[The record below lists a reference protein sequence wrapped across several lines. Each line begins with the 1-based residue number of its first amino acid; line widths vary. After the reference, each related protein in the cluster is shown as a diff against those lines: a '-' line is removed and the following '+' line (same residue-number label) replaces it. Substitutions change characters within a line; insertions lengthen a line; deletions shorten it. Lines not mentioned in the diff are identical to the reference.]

1 MDAKVN
7 FNVLESI
14 EKIYQFSKD
23 SKLQQPL
30 FEAAEKEI
38 KLLAKH
44 LQLND
49 IETVLFAN
57 AFVLWFENSCFSEVF
72 EYLVLSKFQFL
83 KYRESI
89 EILYSRNLLMNK
101 NSRKKQITKYE
112 LSQNIINKISKNHF
126 IPIIQVEEL
135 IDEKNNLVDLLEEFD
150 EMSSQLDSKSISHY
164 DFTEYLYTLCIEN
177 LEMPIFRE
185 IKNYNLNPFE
195 TYFFL
200 DSRSLT
206 I

>member
-7 FNVLESI
+7 FNVMESI
-14 EKIYQFSKD
+14 ETIYQFSKD

-72 EYLVLSKFQFL
+72 EYLG
-83 KYRESI
+83 
-89 EILYSRNLLMNK
+89 
-101 NSRKKQITKYE
+101 
-112 LSQNIINKISKNHF
+112 
-126 IPIIQVEEL
+126 
-135 IDEKNNLVDLLEEFD
+135 
-150 EMSSQLDSKSISHY
+150 
-164 DFTEYLYTLCIEN
+164 
-177 LEMPIFRE
+177 
-185 IKNYNLNPFE
+185 
-195 TYFFL
+195 
-200 DSRSLT
+200 
-206 I
+206 